1 MSMFCY
7 QCEQAAKRT
16 GCSSV
21 SVCGKDEPTSNLQ
34 DLLIYVA
41 EGIAMYAHRARKL
54 GARDAELDRF
64 VIEALFTTVT
74 NVNFD
79 AARVAELVRRGAT
92 LRDRARGLYEAA
104 VAKAGRKP
112 ESLGGPAAWAP
123 AADDAALE
131 KQAAAIGILAR
142 RAARGDDLTGL
153 EYLCLYGLKGMAA
166 YADHALVLGRSDEE
180 MQAFFHE
187 ALDFLTGE
195 HDAAALTAMA
205 LRVGQVNL
213 KVMALLDAAHT
224 ETFGHPVPTPV
235 RVTPVAGKAILIS
248 GHDLHDLNALLEQT
262 AGTGIQIY
270 THGEMLPAHGYPK
283 LKQHPHLAG
292 NYGTAWQNQ
301 RREFAEFPG
310 SILMTTNCIMKPEE
324 SYRDRIFTTGLVRFP
339 GVTHVA
345 NGEFGPVIA
354 AAQAQPG
361 FTQAGP
367 EKTILAGFGHNAVLG
382 VAPQV
387 IEAVQTGKIRHFFLV
402 GGCDGAKPGRDYFTR
417 FAESVPKDCVIL
429 TLACG
434 KYRFNHLDFGTVAG
448 LPRLLDVGQCND
460 AYSAIQ
466 IAVALAQAFKTDVNG
481 LPLSLVLSWYEQKAV
496 VILLTLLHLGIKDIR
511 LGPTLPAFIT
521 PAVLDVLVQNF
532 NIMPITTP
540 EEDLAAI
547 LG

>member
-7 QCEQAAKRT
+7 QCEQAARRT

-21 SVCGKDEPTSNLQ
+21 SVCGKDEPTANLQ
-34 DLLIYVA
+34 DLLVHVA
-41 EGIAMYAHRARKL
+41 EGIARYAHRARQL
-54 GARDAELDRF
+54 GARDAALDRF
-64 VIEALFTTVT
+64 VVEALFTTVT

-79 AARVAELVRRGAT
+79 AARVAELVRAGAT
-92 LRDRARGLYEAA
+92 LRERARALYEEACA
-104 VAKAGRKP
+104 QAGRQAETP
-112 ESLGGPAAWAP
+112 GGPAAWTP

-142 RAARGDDLTGL
+142 RSARGDDLTGL

-166 YADHALVLGRSDEE
+166 YMDHALVLGRTDEE
-180 MQAFFHE
+180 ALAFFHE
-187 ALDFLTGE
+187 GLDFLAGE
-195 HDAAALTAMA
+195 HDAAALTGMA
-205 LRVGQVNL
+205 LRIGQVNL
-213 KVMALLDAAHT
+213 KVMGLLDAAHT

-235 RVTPVAGKAILIS
+235 RVTPVPGKAILIS

-262 AGTGIQIY
+262 AGTGIQVY

-301 RREFAEFPG
+301 RTEFAAFPG
-310 SILMTTNCIMKPEE
+310 AILMTTNCIMKPED

-339 GVTHVA
+339 GVKHVA

-361 FTQAGP
+361 FTQAGA
-367 EKTILAGFGHNAVLG
+367 EKTILAGFGHHAVLG

-417 FAESVPKDCVIL
+417 FAESVPRDCVVL

-511 LGPTLPAFIT
+511 LGPSLPAFIT
-521 PAVLDVLVQNF
+521 PAVLDVLVKDF

-540 EEDLAAI
+540 EQDLAAI

>member
-7 QCEQAAKRT
+7 QCEQASKRT

-34 DLLIYVA
+34 DLLVYVA
-41 EGIAMYAHRARKL
+41 EGISMHAHRARKL
-54 GARDAELDRF
+54 GVRDAELDRF
-64 VIEALFTTVT
+64 VVEALFTTVT

-79 AARVAELVRRGAT
+79 AARVAELVRRGAA
-92 LRDRARGLYEAA
+92 LRDRAQTLYAEAA
-104 VAKAGRKP
+104 AKAGRKP
-112 ESLGGPAAWAP
+112 EALGGPAAWQP

-131 KQAAAIGILAR
+131 QQAAAIGILAR
-142 RAARGDDLTGL
+142 RAARGDDLAGL

-166 YADHALVLGRSDEE
+166 YMDHALVLGRGDEAVL
-180 MQAFFHE
+180 AFFHE

-205 LRVGQVNL
+205 LRIGQVNL
-213 KVMALLDAAHT
+213 EVMAILDAAHT
-224 ETFGHPVPTPV
+224 ETYGHPVPTPV
-235 RVTPVAGKAILIS
+235 RVTPVPGKCILIS
-248 GHDLHDLNALLEQT
+248 GHDLKDLDMLLEQT
-262 AGTGIQIY
+262 AGTGIQVY

-283 LKQHPHLAG
+283 LKRHPHLAG

-301 RREFAEFPG
+301 RAEFDAFPG
-310 SILMTTNCIMKPEE
+310 AILMTTNCIMKPEE
-324 SYRDRIFTTGLVRFP
+324 SYRGRLFTTGLVRFP
-339 GVTHVA
+339 GVQHVA

-361 FTQAGP
+361 FTAAGP
-367 EKTILAGFGHNAVLG
+367 DKTILAGFGHHAVLG

-417 FAESVPKDCVIL
+417 FAESVPRDCVIL

-496 VILLTLLHLGIKDIR
+496 VILLTLLHLGIRDIR
-511 LGPTLPAFIT
+511 LGPSLPAFVT
-521 PAVLDVLVQNF
+521 PAVLDVLVKNF

-540 EEDLAAI
+540 EQDLAAI

>member
-7 QCEQAAKRT
+7 QCEQASRRT

-34 DLLIYVA
+34 DLLVHVA
-41 EGIAMYAHRARKL
+41 EGIAAYAHRARKL

-64 VIEALFTTVT
+64 VVEALFTTVT

-79 AARVAELVRRGAT
+79 AARVAELVRRGAA
-92 LRDRARGLYEAA
+92 LRDRARALYEEAA
-104 VAKAGRKP
+104 AKAGRKP
-112 ESLGGPAAWAP
+112 EALGGPAAWQP

-131 KQAAAIGILAR
+131 RQAAAIGILAR
-142 RAARGDDLTGL
+142 RASRGDDLAGL

-166 YADHALVLGRSDEE
+166 YMDHALVLGRGDEE
-180 MQAFFHE
+180 VLAFFHE
-187 ALDFLTGE
+187 GLDFLTGE

-205 LRVGQVNL
+205 LRIGQVNL
-213 KVMALLDAAHT
+213 EVMAILDAAHT
-224 ETFGHPVPTPV
+224 ETYGHPVPTPV
-235 RVTPVAGKAILIS
+235 RVTPVPGRCILVS
-248 GHDLHDLNALLEQT
+248 GHDLKDLDTLLEQT
-262 AGTGIQIY
+262 AGTGIQVY

-283 LKQHPHLAG
+283 LKKHPHLAG

-301 RREFAEFPG
+301 RAEFAAFPG
-310 SILMTTNCIMKPEE
+310 AILMTTNCIMKPEE
-324 SYRDRIFTTGLVRFP
+324 SYRGRIFTTGLVRFP

-361 FTQAGP
+361 FTTAGP
-367 EKTILAGFGHNAVLG
+367 EKTILAGFGHHAVLG

-387 IEAVQTGKIRHFFLV
+387 IEAVTTGKIRHFFLV

-417 FAESVPKDCVIL
+417 FAESVPRDCVIL

-466 IAVALAQAFKTDVNG
+466 IAVALARAFKTDVNG
-481 LPLSLVLSWYEQKAV
+481 LPLSMVLSWYEQKAV
-496 VILLTLLHLGIKDIR
+496 VILLTLLHLGIRDIR
-511 LGPTLPAFIT
+511 LGPSLPAFIT
-521 PAVLDVLVQNF
+521 PAVLDVLVKNF
-532 NIMPITTP
+532 NVMPITTP
-540 EEDLAAI
+540 EQDLAAI

>member
-34 DLLIYVA
+34 DLLIHVA
-41 EGIAMYAHRARKL
+41 EGIAMYAHRARTL
-54 GARDAELDRF
+54 GARDAALDRF
-64 VIEALFTTVT
+64 VVEALFTTVT
-74 NVNFD
+74 NVKFA
-79 AARVAELVRRGAT
+79 AARVAALVRHGAT
-92 LRDRARGLYEAA
+92 LRDQARGLYEAA
-104 VAKAGRKP
+104 CAKAGRQAGA
-112 ESLGGPAAWAP
+112 LGGPAAWQP
-123 AADDAALE
+123 AADDAGLE
-131 KQAAAIGILAR
+131 QQAAAIGILAR
-142 RAARGDDLTGL
+142 RSARGDDLTGL

-166 YADHALVLGRSDEE
+166 YMDHALVLGRSDEE
-180 MQAFFHE
+180 ALAFFHE
-187 ALDFLTGE
+187 GLDFLTGE

-205 LRVGQVNL
+205 LRIGQVNL
-213 KVMALLDAAHT
+213 KVMGLLDAAHT

-235 RVTPVAGKAILIS
+235 RVTPVPGKAILIS
-248 GHDLHDLNALLEQT
+248 GHDLHDLHALLEQT
-262 AGTGIQIY
+262 AGTGIQVY

-301 RREFAEFPG
+301 RTEFAAFPG
-310 SILMTTNCIMKPEE
+310 AILMTTNCIMKPED

-339 GVTHVA
+339 GVKHVA

-367 EKTILAGFGHNAVLG
+367 EKTILAGFGHHAVLG

-402 GGCDGAKPGRDYFTR
+402 GGCDGAKPGHDYFTR
-417 FAESVPKDCVIL
+417 FAESVPKDCVVL

-511 LGPTLPAFIT
+511 LGPSLPAFIT
-521 PAVLDVLVQNF
+521 PAVLDVLVKNF

>member
-1 MSMFCY
+1 
-7 QCEQAAKRT
+7 
-16 GCSSV
+16 V
-21 SVCGKDEPTSNLQ
+21 
-34 DLLIYVA
+34 YVA
-41 EGIAMYAHRARKL
+41 EGVATYAHRARKL

-64 VIEALFTTVT
+64 VVEALFTTVT

-79 AARVAELVRRGAT
+79 AARVADLVRTGAK
-92 LRDRARGLYEAA
+92 LRDRARALYEDAC
-104 VAKAGRKP
+104 AKAGRKP
-112 ESLGGPAAWAP
+112 ETPGGPAAWIP
-123 AADDAALE
+123 ADDAGLE
-131 KQAAAIGILAR
+131 QQAAVIGILAR
-142 RAARGDDLTGL
+142 RAARGDDLAGL

-166 YADHALVLGRSDEE
+166 YMDHALVLGRGDEAAL
-180 MQAFFHE
+180 AFFHE

-205 LRVGQVNL
+205 LRIGQVNL
-213 KVMALLDAAHT
+213 GVMGLLDAAHT

-235 RVTPVAGKAILIS
+235 RVTPVVGKAILVS
-248 GHDLHDLNALLEQT
+248 GHDLHDLEALLEQT
-262 AGTGIQIY
+262 AGTGIQVY

-283 LKQHPHLAG
+283 LKKHPHLAG

-301 RREFAEFPG
+301 RTEFAAFPG
-310 SILMTTNCIMKPEE
+310 AILMTTNCIMKPEA

-345 NGEFGPVIA
+345 QGAFGPVIEA
-354 AAQAQPG
+354 AKAQPG
-361 FTQAGP
+361 FTAAGP
-367 EKTILAGFGHNAVLG
+367 EKTILAGFGHHAVLG

-417 FAESVPKDCVIL
+417 FAESVPRDCVIL

-496 VILLTLLHLGIKDIR
+496 VILLTLLHLGIRDIR
-511 LGPTLPAFIT
+511 LGPTLPAFLT
-521 PAVLDVLVQNF
+521 PAVLDVLVKNF

-540 EEDLAAI
+540 EQDLAAI